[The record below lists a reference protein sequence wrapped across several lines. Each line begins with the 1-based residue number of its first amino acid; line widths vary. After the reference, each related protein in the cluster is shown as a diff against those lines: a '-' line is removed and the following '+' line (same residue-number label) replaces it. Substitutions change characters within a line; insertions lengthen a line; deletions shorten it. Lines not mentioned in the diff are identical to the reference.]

1 MSSLR
6 NAVKRKTHKER
17 AQPSYRA
24 KYGILEK
31 HKDYVLRAKDFHKK
45 EKEIKILQEKASFRN
60 PDEFYFKMINSQTV
74 NGIHRQKNGGKI
86 YTQEEIML
94 MKTQDLRY
102 VLNKAQAEKKKVERL
117 QSVLHQTALPPA
129 NTHVYF
135 AEDSAEVKE
144 IAPVAAV
151 KPSQVLP
158 QRIRKKQESGYREL
172 AERRERAEKLKNMTV
187 TMSLKK
193 QIMGKGRKRK
203 LKDSEVDVKTVV
215 VDNLAAD
222 EKEFTELLEEPSL
235 THHHKY
241 CTVGRVYDKQL

>member
-17 AQPSYRA
+17 AQPSFRG
-24 KYGILEK
+24 KYGLLEK

-45 EKEIKILQEKASFRN
+45 EKEIKVLKEKASFKN

-74 NGIHRQKNGGKI
+74 NGLHRQKNGGKQ

-102 VLNKAQAEKKKVERL
+102 ILNKAQAERKKVERL
-117 QSVLHQTALPPA
+117 QSVLHQTNLPPA

-135 AEDSAEVKE
+135 AEDSAEAAEV
-144 IAPVAAV
+144 APAPAA
-151 KPSQVLP
+151 KPSDVLP
-158 QRIRKKQESGYREL
+158 KRIRKKQESAYREL

-187 TMSLKK
+187 TMSLQK

-203 LKDSEVDVKTVV
+203 LKESEVDGTQAPVFKWRQ
-215 VDNLAAD
+215 
-222 EKEFTELLEEPSL
+222 ERK
-235 THHHKY
+235 K
-241 CTVGRVYDKQL
+241 